1 MMLYTNTVDTKTLDL
16 LKRLMALPVLAKFA
30 LVGGT
35 NLSLQLGHRLS
46 VDLDIFSNEDFIAD
60 EVLETVIQNFSSFE
74 LIRSSEKSFSGIL
87 ENVKID
93 IILHKYDYL
102 ESVKVIDGIRLLS
115 IPDIIPMK
123 LNAMAQRGA
132 KKDFWDI
139 AELLNHYSIEEML
152 SFFVRKYKN
161 HDYGY
166 IIHSLYYFDDAEIE
180 TDPIDLKGVT
190 WQEVKAKIKKATDEF
205 VHRKL

>member
-1 MMLYTNTVDTKTLDL
+1 MLYTNTVDTKTLDL

-74 LIRSSEKSFSGIL
+74 LIRSSEKSFSGVL

-123 LNAMAQRGA
+123 LNAMAQRGQ

-139 AELLNHYSIEEML
+139 AELLNHY
-152 SFFVRKYKN
+152 
-161 HDYGY
+161 
-166 IIHSLYYFDDAEIE
+166 
-180 TDPIDLKGVT
+180 
-190 WQEVKAKIKKATDEF
+190 
-205 VHRKL
+205 